1 MDAMEELLDF
11 GLGTSPGDIPPH
23 VRERTRIAIL
33 DTLAATLA
41 GHRAEG
47 VREVAGLVGD
57 WGGAPQATVLASG
70 RRVPVPGA
78 ALANGTMARAL
89 DLDDVHEQNT
99 CHVSASVVTAALA
112 IAEHRAPVSGAEFLA
127 AVAAGA
133 ELVCRLSAAPR
144 VSFSQTGMSL
154 TYQCGFF
161 GAALAAARLARLRPA
176 AARDAMGIAYARVA
190 GNQQGF
196 LAGAMT
202 VRLMQGVA
210 AEGGVQSVLLAERG
224 ITGARD
230 VLEGRFGYYPVFHRG
245 LYERADLVE
254 GLGSRWRLEEVSI
267 KPVYPCCKFIHGPIA
282 AMLEVRSR
290 TGIAPED
297 IAEARFAVTNEEV
310 FDLVCAP
317 AARKWSPRTVT
328 DAQFSLPFM
337 TAWAAVHG
345 GIGFRPLSEESLQ
358 DPRVRGLLPR
368 IHADRDVAGQGAGR
382 GTFPMPGILTVTDRG
397 GRRHTAR
404 VDHVKGHPA
413 NPMSFDEVAGKLRE
427 CAAHG
432 APGWTGADALVE
444 AVRGLED
451 CDDVSVLA
459 DLVASARGP
468 R

>member
-1 MDAMEELLDF
+1 LDAMEELLDF
-11 GLGTSPGDIPPH
+11 GLGLAPDDLPPR
-23 VRERTRIAIL
+23 VRERARVAVL

-41 GHRAEG
+41 GSRAEG
-47 VREVAGLVGD
+47 VREIAGLVGD
-57 WGGAPQATVLASG
+57 WGGAPQATVLATG
-70 RRVPVPGA
+70 TRAPAPAA
-78 ALANGTMARAL
+78 ALANGTQARAL

-99 CHVSASVVTAALA
+99 CHVSASVVPAALA
-112 IAEHRAPVSGAEFLA
+112 VAEQRRPVSGADFLA

-161 GAALAAARLARLRPA
+161 GAALAAARLARLRPD

-202 VRLMQGVA
+202 VRLMQGIA
-210 AEGGVQSVLLAERG
+210 AEAGVMSALLAERG

-230 VLEGRFGYYPVFHRG
+230 VLEGRFGYYHVFHRG
-245 LYERADLVE
+245 RYERADLVD
-254 GLGSRWRLEEVSI
+254 GLGARWLLEDVSI

-297 IAEARFAVTNEEV
+297 IAEARFTVTNEEV

-317 AARKWSPRTVT
+317 AERKWAPRTVT

-345 GIGFRPLSEESLQ
+345 GIGFRPLRDGSLQ

-368 IHADRDVAGQGAGR
+368 IHADRDIAGQGAGR
-382 GTFPMPGILTVTDRG
+382 GTFPMPGVLAVTDRS

-413 NPMSFDEVAGKLRE
+413 NPMSFDEVAAKLRE

-432 APGWTGADALVE
+432 APGWPGAELLVD
-444 AVRGLED
+444 AVRHLED
-451 CDDVSVLA
+451 CRDVSAIA
-459 DLVASARGP
+459 DLVASAGQAR
-468 R
+468 

>member
-11 GLGTSPGDIPPH
+11 GLGSGPDDMPPR
-23 VRERTRIAIL
+23 VRERARVAIL

-41 GHRAEG
+41 GCRAEG
-47 VREVAGLVGD
+47 VREIAGLVGE
-57 WGGAPQATVLASG
+57 WGGAPQATVLATGG
-70 RRVPVPGA
+70 RAPAPAA

-99 CHVSASVVTAALA
+99 CHVSASVVPAALA
-112 IAEHRAPVSGAEFLA
+112 IAEHRGPVSGRDFIA

-161 GAALAAARLARLRPA
+161 GAALAAARLAGLRPEV
-176 AARDAMGIAYARVA
+176 ARDAMGIAYARVA

-202 VRLMQGVA
+202 VRLMQGIA
-210 AEGGVQSVLLAERG
+210 AEGGVLSVLFAERG
-224 ITGARD
+224 ITGARN

-245 LYERADLVE
+245 QYDRADLVE
-254 GLGSRWRLEEVSI
+254 GLGSRWLLEDVSI
-267 KPVYPCCKFIHGPIA
+267 KPVYPCCKFIHGPIG
-282 AMLEVRSR
+282 AMLELRSR
-290 TGIAPED
+290 TGLAPEE
-297 IAEARFAVTNEEV
+297 IAEARFTVTNEEV

-345 GIGFRPLSEESLQ
+345 GIGFRPLLPGSLL
-358 DPRVRGLLPR
+358 DPRVRALLPR
-368 IHADRDVAGQGAGR
+368 IHADREDSGQGAGR
-382 GTFPMPGILTVTDRG
+382 GTFPMPGILAVTDRS
-397 GRRHTAR
+397 GRRHATR
-404 VDHVKGHPA
+404 VDHVKGHPR
-413 NPMSFDEVAGKLRE
+413 NPMSFDEVAAKLRE

-432 APGWTGADALVE
+432 APGWAGADALVD
-444 AVRGLED
+444 AVRHLED
-451 CDDVSVLA
+451 CRDVSVLA
-459 DLVASARGP
+459 GLVASAREP